1 MGALQAGVDL
11 GGALETGAKSG
22 KSAQRG
28 LGSAR
33 PKRRAAVSALLLVG
47 GATRMPAFRR
57 FVRNMTG
64 LEPAGEGVDP
74 DQVGAV
80 AQPRVFT
87 STLLL
92 IMRTRRQ
99 MQSLKDLNLQ
109 KGRGVLQTNCGGRIS
124 VALLCMQMS
133 AKDCFPIQ
141 PLFRRQALTCSC
153 EEDAFTVSRKVRGLL
168 GGYKSQAGVDTHV
181 YGRRW
186 RWERPC
192 RRASWRAACQGT
204 WSWTSGR

>member
-22 KSAQRG
+22 KPAQRG

-33 PKRRAAVSALLLVG
+33 PKRRAPVSALLLVG

-64 LEPAGEGVDP
+64 LAPAGEGVDP
-74 DQVGAV
+74 DQVGAS

-87 STLLL
+87 LTLLL

-109 KGRGVLQTNCGGRIS
+109 KGRDVGQTVKAEYQSR
-124 VALLCMQMS
+124 
-133 AKDCFPIQ
+133 
-141 PLFRRQALTCSC
+141 SC
-153 EEDAFTVSRKVRGLL
+153 
-168 GGYKSQAGVDTHV
+168 
-181 YGRRW
+181 
-186 RWERPC
+186 
-192 RRASWRAACQGT
+192 ACK
-204 WSWTSGR
+204 